1 VLARE
6 PESVSIKLTPFTHFC
21 LKSTLLR
28 EKQKVLSNIVTQNS
42 NYRELIEGEL
52 PVSVRGKTV
61 VVRPKNE
68 EKMKVQV
75 SPQTRKHLER
85 DTGKKE
91 FVSLI
96 DKYLPLFYSI
106 FSAALVFCQACSR
119 LFLPFVGW
127 YWLLSRGE
135 RPSQRSGHV
144 IIFHFEYMDSN
155 ISKFPL

>member
-1 VLARE
+1 MLAGGRE
-6 PESVSIKLTPFTHFC
+6 SISINLTPFTHFC
-21 LKSTLLR
+21 MKSTLLR
-28 EKQKVLSNIVTQNS
+28 EKQKVSSNIVTENS

-96 DKYLPLFYSI
+96 AAFLFYFFCCSSI
-106 FSAALVFCQACSR
+106 
-119 LFLPFVGW
+119 
-127 YWLLSRGE
+127 LS
-135 RPSQRSGHV
+135 S
-144 IIFHFEYMDSN
+144 
-155 ISKFPL
+155 L